1 MGRSFATDLR
11 QRVIN
16 PSLEAAEEA
25 RSDHPCQRE
34 PSVWLFEFAK
44 LFWLN
49 NKNILC
55 GIIGSVNPLGL
66 LVFSCIQQRSC
77 KPSVIVLPESHMND
91 ENAFYENRK

>member
-1 MGRSFATDLR
+1 MQGVTIP
-11 QRVIN
+11 V
-16 PSLEAAEEA
+16 
-25 RSDHPCQRE
+25 RE
-34 PSVWLFEFAK
+34 SQSVWLFGFAK

-77 KPSVIVLPESHMND
+77 KPSVIVLPECYLHY
-91 ENAFYENRK
+91 ENAFYESRKPSCLALSLQ